1 MALDTMTKDI
11 VEGKIDGFLKELEG
25 IRWLKYDGEE
35 SDSYRVVNSF
45 TEAWDGWNDKML
57 KVWLKESEKI
67 EKFAIESI
75 GDEAIDLIFSRI
87 AEVMGPIIE
96 EGLVKFKNILEN
108 QGGDSDTYGLDY
120 EIIEFIKRDI
130 AWACVEKITDNIGFF
145 NKVLGVLVEGRWAC
159 AWEGNYPAGRF
170 VVM

>member
-1 MALDTMTKDI
+1 MTKGI
-11 VEGKIDGFLKELEG
+11 VEGKIDGRLKELEG
-25 IRWLKYDGEE
+25 IRWLKYVGEE
-35 SDSYRVVNSF
+35 SDRYRVVNSF

-87 AEVMGPIIE
+87 SEVMGPRIA
-96 EGLVKFKNILEN
+96 EGLVEFKDTLEN
-108 QGGDSDTYGLDY
+108 HGVDSDTYGLDY

-130 AWACVEKITDNIGFF
+130 AWACVESITDNIGFF
-145 NKVLGVLVEGRWAC
+145 NKVLRVLVEGRFAC